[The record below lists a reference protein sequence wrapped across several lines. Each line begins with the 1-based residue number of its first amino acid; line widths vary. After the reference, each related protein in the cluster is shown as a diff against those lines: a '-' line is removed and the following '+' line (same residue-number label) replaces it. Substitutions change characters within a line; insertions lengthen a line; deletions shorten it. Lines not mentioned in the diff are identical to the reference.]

1 MYIHV
6 ILVLDVGLM
15 VRASQPRVSYVL
27 HYLQDSEASSNGA
40 EAMTAA
46 AASMGL
52 PADPSHQVINRR
64 CKRKKRHLL
73 EAAA

>member
-1 MYIHV
+1 MPCVSLLGAHSEHIV
-6 ILVLDVGLM
+6 STADTACISSQGLG
-15 VRASQPRVSYVL
+15 AG
-27 HYLQDSEASSNGA
+27 NG
-40 EAMTAA
+40 TALTSA
-46 AASMGL
+46 TASMGL